1 MGRADTSPVQAAI
14 QPGSSAQSGWVPTP
28 RPELHV
34 AGASDHFVQ
43 FYETDGF
50 LFRLLGEFIGAGLR
64 AGEAAI
70 VVATPAHREGL
81 AERLQAL
88 GLDVIA
94 ARRSGQYVELD
105 AAAMLATFMV
115 NGIPEPERF
124 NEVFGGIIAQAAAGW
139 HGVRVF
145 GEMVALLWAQEHYE
159 AAVALEA
166 LWNQLRTVHAF
177 ALCCGYRITG
187 IGGEALA
194 GPLSDV
200 CAAHSYVIPA
210 ESYTALTNSDERV
223 RAIVLLQQKAR
234 LLQAEVAERQAAEQR
249 LQASEQRYRR
259 LFEAAQDA
267 ILIVDPA
274 TGRIA
279 DANPAV
285 TELLGFTR
293 SELLEQELW
302 AIGLFADPEAN
313 REALRVLH
321 EQRSLRYDQL
331 ALRTKD
337 GQWRDVELV
346 SSLYQANGQQVIQ
359 CNLRDITRRKQA
371 EDALRSLKDEL
382 QIQVADLQRLHELS
396 SRLTATLD
404 IESVLREVLR
414 AALAMQGTDMG
425 LLSLYDPVRDALGL
439 KVQSGFDQA
448 FLDRIAPTPPC
459 AAACLARR
467 QQVVVEDLARDPH
480 FASYHEA
487 VQLAGVRACHSTP
500 LITRSG
506 RIIGVLSV
514 YFRRPHRPT
523 ERAARLMDLYA
534 QMAADC
540 IENAQLHQQVQQEL
554 AAREEALAREHIA
567 RAEAEHANRM
577 KDEFLA
583 MVSHELRTP
592 LTTILGWAQRLR
604 TGRRDAATMARGLE
618 IIERHAKAQARLV
631 DDLLDMSRV
640 ITGKL
645 RLAIEP
651 VDLAAVI
658 NAALDSIQLAADA
671 KAIHLAV
678 AIDPS
683 ARHISG
689 DAGRLQQVVWNLLAN
704 AIKFTPAGGR
714 VEVRL
719 ERAGACA
726 RLSVSDSGEGIGDDL
741 LPFVF
746 DRFRQADSTSS
757 RKHGGLGLGLAIV
770 RHLVELHGGTVS
782 AESPGACGG
791 ATFTIQLP
799 LVQR

>member
-1 MGRADTSPVQAAI
+1 MGRADTLPVQAAI
-14 QPGSSAQSGWVPTP
+14 QPDSSAQSGWVPTP
-28 RPELHV
+28 RPELDM
-34 AGASDHFVQ
+34 AGAADHFVQ

-94 ARRSGQYVELD
+94 ARKSGQYVELD

-115 NGIPEPERF
+115 NGIPDPERF
-124 NEVFGGIIAQAAAGW
+124 NQVFGGIIAQTAAGW
-139 HGVRVF
+139 RGVRVF

-177 ALCCGYRITG
+177 VLCCGYPLTG
-187 IGGEALA
+187 IGEEALA
-194 GPLSDV
+194 RLLSDV

-234 LLQAEVAERQAAEQR
+234 LLQAEITERRTIEQR
-249 LQASEQRYRR
+249 LRSSELRYRR
-259 LFEAAQDA
+259 FFEAAQDG
-267 ILIVDPA
+267 IVLVDGA
-274 TGRIA
+274 TGQIT
-279 DANPAV
+279 DANPAM
-285 TELLGFTR
+285 TELLGYTR
-293 SELLEQELW
+293 AELIGKELW
-302 AIGLFADPEAN
+302 AIGLFEGPAAAQEAF
-313 REALRVLH
+313 RALH
-321 EQRSLRYDQL
+321 EHQVLRHEHI
-331 ALRTKD
+331 ALQTKD
-337 GQWRDVELV
+337 GQQRDVELV
-346 SSLYQANGQQVIQ
+346 SNVYETNGQRVIQ

-371 EDALRSLKDEL
+371 EDALRRVKDEL
-382 QIQVADLQRLHELS
+382 QTQVADLRRLHELS

-404 IESVLREVLR
+404 IEAVLREVLQ
-414 AALAMQGTDMG
+414 AALAMQGTDLG
-425 LLSLYDPVRDALGL
+425 LLSLYDAARAELVL

-448 FLDRIAPTPPC
+448 LLTQIDGVPPC
-459 AAACLARR
+459 SAACYAQR
-467 QQVVVEDLARDPH
+467 QRIVVEDLALDPR
-480 FASYHEA
+480 FAVDREA
-487 VQLAGVRACHSTP
+487 ARSAGVRACHSTP

-506 RIIGVLSV
+506 TIVGVLSA
-514 YFRRPHRPT
+514 YFRRPYRPS
-523 ERAARLMDLYA
+523 EREIRQMDLYA
-534 QMAADC
+534 RLAADC

-554 AAREEALAREHIA
+554 VAREQLLVREHVA

-583 MVSHELRTP
+583 TVSHELRTP

-604 TGRRDAATMARGLE
+604 TGRHDAATVARGLE
-618 IIERHAKAQARLV
+618 IIERQAKAQARLV
-631 DDLLDMSRV
+631 EDLLDTARV

-651 VDLAAVI
+651 VDLALVV
-658 NAALDSIQLAADA
+658 NAAIDAIQLAADA
-671 KAIHLAV
+671 KGIRLAV

-683 ARHISG
+683 ARTIAG

-704 AIKFTPAGGR
+704 AVKFTPAGGQI
-714 VEVRL
+714 VVRL
-719 ERAGACA
+719 ERDGAYA
-726 RLSVSDSGEGIGDDL
+726 RLSISDTGEGIGQEL
-741 LPFVF
+741 LPFIF

-757 RKHGGLGLGLAIV
+757 RRHGGLGLGLAIV

-782 AESPGACGG
+782 AESPGVGSG
-791 ATFTIQLP
+791 ATFTITLP
-799 LVQR
+799 LSKP